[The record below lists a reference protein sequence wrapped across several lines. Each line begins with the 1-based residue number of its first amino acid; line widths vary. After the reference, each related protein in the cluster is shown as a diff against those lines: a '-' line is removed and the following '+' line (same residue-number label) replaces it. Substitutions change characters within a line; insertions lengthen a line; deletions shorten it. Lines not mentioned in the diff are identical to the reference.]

1 MHGFVGLIS
10 DRAEDF
16 DFVNRVTKLSAYNA
30 LQFTHLR
37 SATAVENFVQQNPIH
52 VLFWDVDSPGGS
64 EFMNPLNVGKV
75 STTLSRLSQPARVIS
90 LSDTPLSENT
100 TLHSIAPIGHS
111 MVRNFEDPAAEI
123 CFRLVRGILAPDPF
137 GLAQYIP
144 DTCKV
149 QTVIIRESGHKSL
162 AATAIHKVL
171 DKMKLPSRLA
181 ASAAQAADE
190 LMVNAIFDAPRT
202 FSTIGKKGQ
211 MQIQTRVTQ
220 NRAEAVDLKS
230 RETVQLDFGVTPN
243 YLAISVS
250 DNFGGLK
257 KEDVFS
263 YLRKDFSKTGV
274 KANTTGVGIGGII
287 QSGLSLLF
295 IARPNHR
302 TQAILFIPVVENF
315 RSFRTSFR
323 FFSFIQ
329 R

>member
-1 MHGFVGLIS
+1 MIS
-10 DRAEDF
+10 DRAVDF
-16 DFVNRVTKLSAYNA
+16 DFVNRVAALSAHNA

-37 SATAVENFVQQNPIH
+37 SVTAIENFLNLNPIH
-52 VLFWDVDSPGGS
+52 VLFWDVDAPDAAD
-64 EFMNPLNVGKV
+64 FMNPLNLTKV
-75 STTLSRLSQPARVIS
+75 STLLAKRSQSSRVIS
-90 LSDTPLSENT
+90 LSDVPLSEVA
-100 TLHSIAPIGHS
+100 TLHTIAPIGHS
-111 MVRNFEDPAAEI
+111 MLRNFEDPAAEI
-123 CFRLVRGILAPDPF
+123 CFRIVRGMLAPDPF
-137 GLAQYIP
+137 GLSQYIP
-144 DTCKV
+144 DNCKV
-149 QTVIIRESGHKSL
+149 QTVAIRESGHKSL
-162 AATAIHKVL
+162 AASAIHKVL

-202 FSTIGKKGQ
+202 FSSIGKKGH
-211 MQIQTRVTQ
+211 MEIQTRVLQ
-220 NRAEAVDLKS
+220 DRAESVDLTA
-230 RETVQLDFGVTPN
+230 RETVILDFGVTPH

-257 KEDVFS
+257 KDDVFL

-274 KANTTGVGIGGII
+274 KTHTTGVGIGGII

-315 RSFRTSFR
+315 RSFRTAFR